1 MKCLLQD
8 ADELYKQSCFHSD
21 GITQW
26 ATAVDKRFKDFT
38 SRMTK
43 YLNQLESKLGFPI
56 TKYSEVRNTC
66 RYTLL
71 GVAQVVTNLQQ
82 ICYKLADSTNLLQ
95 ACSNNLLSS

>member
-1 MKCLLQD
+1 MLHHSNNAFCFLQEIREKVKSLLQD

-43 YLNQLESKLGFPI
+43 YLNQLEAKLGFPI
-56 TKYSEVRNTC
+56 TKYSEVRK
-66 RYTLL
+66 R
-71 GVAQVVTNLQQ
+71 
-82 ICYKLADSTNLLQ
+82 LA
-95 ACSNNLLSS
+95 